1 MVLNRKFLLR
11 AIVVTAAI
19 FHALRVRK
27 GKSLPLSVL
36 SYLGHLST
44 QSFLGVFAG
53 DLIGLVIL
61 SAVWR
66 TLRRMS
72 LKSFSTH
79 KNEISD
85 WLYGLGRMIPFVE
98 SKIQAEM
105 DKQERGIKRSL
116 IPEGVEY
123 LHTLPK
129 EGMSGEEI
137 MKIMET
143 MSAKEIQKWQSGRV
157 SGDASFLFSIFSSF
171 SASSFLIFL
180 WYSSHSVTL
189 SSINLTFFF
198 PHRSPSLSL
207 LHLSNFLSPRRRC
220 LQWRGRS
227 CPHYERGIQSLR
239 RLQPSPSRSLA
250 VTPKVRE

>member
-19 FHALRVRK
+19 FHAIRVRR
-27 GKSLPLSVL
+27 GQSLPLSVL

-44 QSFLGVFAG
+44 QSFLGVLAG

-61 SAVWR
+61 SSLWR

-105 DKQERGIKRSL
+105 DKQERGIKKSL

-123 LHTLPK
+123 LHSLPK
-129 EGMSGEEI
+129 EGLSEEEI
-137 MKIMET
+137 LKIMET
-143 MSAKEIQKWQSGRV
+143 MSAKEIAKWQSGRV
-157 SGDASFLFSIFSSF
+157 SGVFLF
-171 SASSFLIFL
+171 
-180 WYSSHSVTL
+180 
-189 SSINLTFFF
+189 
-198 PHRSPSLSL
+198 
-207 LHLSNFLSPRRRC
+207 
-220 LQWRGRS
+220 LQ
-227 CPHYERGIQSLR
+227 
-239 RLQPSPSRSLA
+239 
-250 VTPKVRE
+250 